1 MNNSIHRIRN
11 SERLF
16 NIFIRN
22 SEGLFNIF
30 IRNSEGVFT
39 IISRVLF
46 KTHQNKRKKTSFPFL
61 INPRYLA
68 TS

>member
-22 SEGLFNIF
+22 SERVFVRLL
-30 IRNSEGVFT
+30 RNSERLFT
-39 IISRVLF
+39 IAIRFLF
-46 KTHQNKRKKTSFPFL
+46 QTHQNKRKKTSFPFP